1 MRLAVY
7 TDYSYRRAGDA
18 VFGERAFVLFLARL
32 AESLERMVILGR
44 LDPAGGSSH
53 YRLPA
58 EIEFVAL
65 PHYESQVRPLQLSR
79 SLARSLIH
87 FWRVLG
93 SVDCVWLLGP
103 HPVALAFAALAR
115 LRRRKVVLGVRQD
128 LPAYARSRR
137 PARRWTHVA
146 ADLLDAAYRAL
157 ARRFPTVVVGPQLAR
172 RYQAA
177 ARLLPIS
184 VSLVERSEIVSAQDA
199 RARRYDGELRA
210 LAVGRLETEKNPL
223 LLADVLARLDDDR
236 RWRLVVCG
244 EGELEPRLED
254 RLATLGERA
263 RAELRGYVAI
273 DGGLRELYRAS
284 HAFLH
289 VSWTEGVP
297 QVLFEA
303 FAAGLPVVATSVGG
317 VAEAVG
323 DAALLVPPGDADAAA
338 RALARVAGDV
348 ELRARLIDAGLALV
362 RERTIESETARLLEF
377 LSAAADGRAHDGD
390 H

>member
-7 TDYSYRRAGDA
+7 TDYSYRREGDA

-32 AESLERMVILGR
+32 ARSVERMVIVGR
-44 LDPAGGSSH
+44 LDPAGGRSH
-53 YRLPA
+53 YRLPPA
-58 EIEFVAL
+58 IEFVAL
-65 PHYESQVRPLQLSR
+65 PHYESQVRPLQLLR
-79 SLARSLIH
+79 SLSGSLIR

-93 SVDCVWLLGP
+93 GVDCVWLLGP
-103 HPVALAFAALAR
+103 HPVALAFALLAR
-115 LRRRKVVLGVRQD
+115 VRRRRVVLGVRQD

-137 PARRWTHVA
+137 PERRWTHFA

-157 ARRFPTVVVGPQLAR
+157 ARRFPTIVVGPQLAR

-177 ARLLPIS
+177 PRLLPIS
-184 VSLVERSEIVSAQDA
+184 VSLVERSEIVSATDA
-199 RARRYDGELRA
+199 HARRYDGELCA

-223 LLADVLARLDDDR
+223 LLADVLARLDGDR
-236 RWRLVVCG
+236 RWRLLVCG
-244 EGELEPRLED
+244 EGQLARPLEA
-254 RLATLGERA
+254 RLAALGTRD

-303 FAAGLPVVATSVGG
+303 FAAGLPVVATAVGG

-323 DAALLVPPGDADAAA
+323 DAALVVPPGDADAAA
-338 RALARVAGDV
+338 RALTRIAGDA
-348 ELRARLIDAGLALV
+348 ELRARLVDAGLALA
-362 RERTIESETARLLEF
+362 RKRTIESETAHVLEF
-377 LSAAADGRAHDGD
+377 LSAAGG
-390 H
+390 